1 MFKVNNKKKLNDA
14 NDVWTSFTSFSSVSI
29 VDFEHVNLCQ
39 LGSTFHKLEYII
51 NPSCCQ
57 TIRSHS

>member
-29 VDFEHVNLCQ
+29 VDFEYVNLC
-39 LGSTFHKLEYII
+39 
-51 NPSCCQ
+51 
-57 TIRSHS
+57 